1 MSRIYDTELIEHI
14 KNEIEAE
21 RAQAPLKV
29 GEDEN
34 ENKQS
39 DAYHSGRADSL
50 DNLLGW
56 LGVDD
61 EEPIEDTPED
71 ASSINGVPESV
82 KLSQFGCFNC
92 LWFGVECKNGSN
104 YEARE
109 EHGKI
114 NCASYAYYN

>member
-1 MSRIYDTELIEHI
+1 MSRIYDTESIEHI

-34 ENKQS
+34 ENKQ
-39 DAYHSGRADSL
+39 
-50 DNLLGW
+50 
-56 LGVDD
+56 
-61 EEPIEDTPED
+61 ED

-104 YEARE
+104 YEAHE